1 MEVIELII
9 DEDKDLSGIEAI
21 SVVEHPAIE
30 ENFVALSKEYKFE
43 RVDGEKRLL
52 VGPLLIPDKKIYRR
66 DGSKEYYVFFSKD
79 TIRKAS
85 ELYLMRGNQNN
96 ATYEHKEAVNG
107 LTLVESWIIDSKDND
122 KSKHFGMDLP
132 EGTWMGAIKVNND
145 VIWDDYVKTG
155 QVKGFSIEGYFVDKL
170 VQEDQEEDLSS
181 EIEIGLALLKVKAEL
196 LKKKYQLE
204 SYTDYPKEATEN
216 AKIALRY
223 AEENGWGEC
232 LTATGKARANQLAN
246 GEAISEETIAR
257 MAAFERHRQNS
268 DKELGDGCGRL
279 AWLAWGGDAGIEW
292 AQRKLEQIR
301 NEK

>member
-1 MEVIELII
+1 
-9 DEDKDLSGIEAI
+9 
-21 SVVEHPAIE
+21 
-30 ENFVALSKEYKFE
+30 
-43 RVDGEKRLL
+43 
-52 VGPLLIPDKKIYRR
+52 
-66 DGSKEYYVFFSKD
+66 
-79 TIRKAS
+79 
-85 ELYLMRGNQNN
+85 
-96 ATYEHKEAVNG
+96 
-107 LTLVESWIIDSKDND
+107 
-122 KSKHFGMDLP
+122 MDLP

-232 LTATGKARANQLAN
+232 GTPVGKARANQLAN
-246 GEAISEETIAR
+246 GEPISEDTISR
-257 MAAFERHRQNS
+257 MASFERHRENS
-268 DKELGDGCGRL
+268 QKELGDGCGRL
-279 AWLAWGGDAGIEW
+279 MWLAWGGDAGIEW
-292 AQRKLEQIR
+292 AKRKLEQIR